1 MLLVKGFDKF
11 FNAAKENNGLEI
23 KKRFYIIYIIL
34 TSLMIFCLFGF
45 DKVVNTKVNNWLKS
59 RKFQKGEQI

>member
-23 KKRFYIIYIIL
+23 KKYFIL
-34 TSLMIFCLFGF
+34 YT
-45 DKVVNTKVNNWLKS
+45 
-59 RKFQKGEQI
+59 